1 MKKKNK
7 FIQIIIMILLF
18 AVAVYCIA
26 WLKMQPFYGKQS
38 SEEKIVLMVVVGSGW
53 LTAFHYLTFSKQWKN
68 RKYRLLSSVLI
79 WLILL
84 ILYLGFP
91 LSLVL
96 GIGII
101 AFIIYIFVIGE
112 YKHFWQINELSNW
125 EDILLGSIC
134 VEGFFLLLATWWGGI
149 LEPYLKRFFEK
160 RILKKQ
166 KQRTLTDADRDNN

>member
-18 AVAVYCIA
+18 VAVVYCFF
-26 WLKMQPFYGKQS
+26 WLNMQQSYGTRS
-38 SEEKIVLMVVVGSGW
+38 NEENFVPMVVVGSGW

-68 RKYRLLSSVLI
+68 RKYRLLSSILI
-79 WLILL
+79 WLIVL
-84 ILYLGFP
+84 ILYFGFP
-91 LSLVL
+91 SLLVL

-101 AFIIYIFVIGE
+101 AVIIYIFVIDE
-112 YKHFWQINELSNW
+112 YEHFWQINELSNW
-125 EDILLGSIC
+125 EYKFLSSIC
-134 VEGFFLLLATWWGGI
+134 FEGFFLLLATWWGGI

-166 KQRTLTDADRDNN
+166 KERTLTDADQDNR

>member
-166 KQRTLTDADRDNN
+166 KQRTMTGADRDNR

>member
-1 MKKKNK
+1 
-7 FIQIIIMILLF
+7 MILLF

-91 LSLVL
+91 LSLAL

-101 AFIIYIFVIGE
+101 AFIIYIFVIDE
-112 YKHFWQINELSNW
+112 YEHFWQIHELSNW
-125 EDILLGSIC
+125 EDIFLGSIC

-149 LEPYLKRFFEK
+149 LEPYVKRFFEK

-166 KQRTLTDADRDNN
+166 KQRTVTDADRDNR

>member
-1 MKKKNK
+1 
-7 FIQIIIMILLF
+7 MILLF

-91 LSLVL
+91 LSLAL

-101 AFIIYIFVIGE
+101 AFIIYIFVIDE

-125 EDILLGSIC
+125 ENNFLSSIC
-134 VEGFFLLLATWWGGI
+134 VEVFFLLLATWWGGI
-149 LEPYLKRFFEK
+149 LEPYVKRFFEN

-166 KQRTLTDADRDNN
+166 K